1 MAINLIDINIDEHNV
16 ELLLEKDEK
25 DKKQFK
31 IAFSFEWEHS
41 DKFYL
46 KEFIGIEKDKLGQ
59 ANSLLSGVSFFD
71 GSTMTNNEVQKEMLA
86 SFVAHIPNRE
96 TYRLLES
103 CLNAWREVKNC
114 PIHIQEISHP
124 KYPVM
129 SIMYNKTEFP
139 EIRELVSTILLAIA
153 NSEVTE
159 IEAEKEEEKDVEET
173 DLLNDESAE
182 IVEHEVSPEV
192 AALMKN
198 PDKEIESY
206 KEETIIFEENQGE
219 EE

>member
-1 MAINLIDINIDEHNV
+1 MTINLIDINIDEDNI
-16 ELLLEKDEK
+16 ELLLEKEEK

-31 IAFSFEWEHS
+31 VVFSFEWEHS
-41 DKFYL
+41 DEFYL
-46 KEFIGIEKDKLGQ
+46 KEFIGIEKDKLEQ
-59 ANSLLSGVSFFD
+59 ANTILSGISFFD
-71 GSTMTNNEVQKEMLA
+71 GWTMTNNEVQKEMLA
-86 SFVAHIPNRE
+86 SFIAHIPNRE

-103 CLNAWREVKNC
+103 CLNAWRELKNC

-159 IEAEKEEEKDVEET
+159 IKAEKEEEKDVEEA
-173 DLLNDESAE
+173 DLLNDVSAE
-182 IVEHEVSPEV
+182 IIEHEVSPEV

-198 PDKEIESY
+198 PDKGMESY
-206 KEETIIFEENQGE
+206 KEETITFEENQGE